1 MTKTIRLAHALLLSL
16 FAGAALAQG
25 TAITEER
32 VRETVSWL
40 AADERMGR
48 NTGSPELVAAGE
60 WIAARFQ
67 AAGLAQVQE
76 GSWTHGFPLP
86 GHWLD
91 SREVQLKLLRK
102 MGSEAKDQQEFVLV
116 ADKDVRLRSAA
127 DATSG
132 SDERCTVAVHD
143 DAVLQRL
150 LASDSARAPIV
161 VEIAED
167 HPAWVAAAGRHGVLG
182 PKRQASRPVFYV
194 RKGVLPPT
202 DKDKEPPTWTATWS
216 TAAPEAAELPQHN
229 VMGLLRGTTKKDEY
243 VIVSAHYD
251 HIGTG
256 RAVGGDAINNGAD
269 DNATGTTG
277 VLLLAE
283 ALTKLPA
290 PKRSILFV
298 CFTGEERGLLGSRA
312 FCARPPVPLDKVAV
326 VLNLEMLGRPE
337 PGKQGK
343 AWFTGVD
350 FSDLGAIA
358 APVLQRGGVEVVEFP
373 MAKQLFQQSDNY
385 PFALAGV
392 VAHSLSAGSLHQDYH
407 QPSDEVE
414 KLDVPHMTTVIR
426 GLLELVTDLA
436 NRDAAPQWND
446 KGRSYLERRRPKKA
460 DKPASEAGKG
470 ETKPS
475 DRPAGEPK

>member
-1 MTKTIRLAHALLLSL
+1 MTTTIRLAHAFLLSL
-16 FAGAALAQG
+16 FTGAALAQG

-67 AAGLAQVQE
+67 AAGLVPLQE
-76 GSWTHGFPLP
+76 GNWTHEFPLP

-91 SREVQLKLLRK
+91 SREVQLKLVRK
-102 MGSEAKDQQEFVLV
+102 LGNDTKEFVLV
-116 ADKDVRLRSAA
+116 ADRDVRLRSAA
-127 DATSG
+127 DSVSG
-132 SDERCTVAVHD
+132 TDERCTVALFD
-143 DAVLQRL
+143 NAALQRL
-150 LASDSARAPIV
+150 LASDSGRAPIV

-167 HPAWVAAAGRHGVLG
+167 HPNWQNAAGRRGVLG
-182 PKRQASRPVFYV
+182 PKRQASRPIFYV
-194 RKGVLPPT
+194 KQGLLPPNEEG
-202 DKDKEPPTWTATWS
+202 KEPATWTATWS

-229 VMGLLRGTTKKDEY
+229 VLGLLRGTTKKDEY

-256 RAVGGDAINNGAD
+256 AAVGGDAINNGAD

-283 ALTKLPA
+283 ALAKLPA
-290 PKRSILFV
+290 PQRSILFV
-298 CFTGEERGLLGSRA
+298 CFTGEERNLLGSKA
-312 FCARPPVPLDKVAV
+312 FVARPPVPLDKIAV

-337 PGKQGK
+337 DGKQGK
-343 AWFTGVD
+343 AWLTGVEY
-350 FSDLGAIA
+350 SDLGDLAG
-358 APVLQRGGVEVVEFP
+358 PVLQRGGVELVGFG
-373 MAKQLFQQSDNY
+373 MARGLFAHSDNY

-392 VAHSLSAGSLHQDYH
+392 VAHSLSAGSLHADYH
-407 QPSDEVE
+407 KPSDEVD
-414 KLDVPHMTTVIR
+414 KLDIPHMTTVIR
-426 GLLELVTDLA
+426 GLLELVTDQA
-436 NRDAAPQWND
+436 NRATPPQWND
-446 KGRSYLERRRPKKA
+446 KGREFLERRRPKKA
-460 DKPASEAGKG
+460 EKPASEAGKG
-470 ETKPS
+470 ETKPG

>member
-1 MTKTIRLAHALLLSL
+1 MTTTTTTRVAHAFLLSL

-25 TAITEER
+25 AAISEER

-67 AAGLAQVQE
+67 AAGLVQVQE
-76 GSWTHGFPLP
+76 GSWMHEFPLP

-91 SREVQLKLLRK
+91 SREVQLKLVRK
-102 MGSEAKDQQEFVLV
+102 VGNDPKGQQEFVLV
-116 ADKDVRLRSAA
+116 ADKDVRLRSVA

-161 VEIAED
+161 VEIADD
-167 HPAWVAAAGRHGVLG
+167 HPAWAAAAGRHGVLG
-182 PKRQASRPVFYV
+182 SKRQASRPVFYV
-194 RKGVLPPT
+194 RKGLLPAT
-202 DKDKEPPTWTATWS
+202 DKDKEPPIWTATWS
-216 TAAPEAAELPQHN
+216 TAAPEAAELPQSN
-229 VMGLLRGTTKKDEY
+229 VMGLLRGTSKKDEY

-256 RAVGGDAINNGAD
+256 RAVGGDAIYNGAD

-283 ALTKLPA
+283 ALAKLPA
-290 PKRSILFV
+290 PKRSVLFV
-298 CFTGEERGLLGSRA
+298 CFTGEERNLLGSKA

-350 FSDLGAIA
+350 FSDLAAIA
-358 APVLQRGGVEVVEFP
+358 TPVLQRGGVEVVDFP
-373 MAKQLFQQSDNY
+373 MAKALFQQSDNY

-392 VAHSLSAGSLHQDYH
+392 VAHSLSAGSLHADYH
-407 QPSDEVE
+407 QPSDQVD
-414 KLDVPHMTTVIR
+414 KLDIPHMTTVIR
-426 GLLELVTDLA
+426 GLLELVSDQA
-436 NRDAAPQWND
+436 NRDTPPQWSD
-446 KGRSYLERRRPKKA
+446 KGREFLAKRRPKA
-460 DKPASEAGKG
+460 AEKPAI
-470 ETKPS
+470 
-475 DRPAGEPK
+475 DPATGPK